1 MKNGTWSHTLSRM
14 KTTIEIDEP
23 KLLDFME
30 LTGIKTRREAID
42 YALTE
47 AGRQAKIQRLLERTF
62 TPEELADSVDP
73 NYDLMALREREKP
86 RS

>member
-1 MKNGTWSHTLSRM
+1 M

-42 YALTE
+42 FALTE
-47 AGRQAKIQRLLERTF
+47 AGRQARIQRMLQKTF
-62 TPEELADSVDP
+62 TAEELADSVDP
-73 NYDLMALREREKP
+73 TYDLMALREQEKP